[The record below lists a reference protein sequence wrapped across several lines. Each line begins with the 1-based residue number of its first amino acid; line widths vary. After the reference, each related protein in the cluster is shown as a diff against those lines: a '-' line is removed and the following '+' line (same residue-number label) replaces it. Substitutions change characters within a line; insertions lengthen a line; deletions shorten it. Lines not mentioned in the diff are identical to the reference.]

1 MTTRMP
7 PDELTDVKFVGPAT
21 KAVLERKDVR
31 PADILERRIS
41 HAQLI
46 DMGVNPGVAA
56 RIRREHSLSWS
67 LEGGEDLDRRAEQV
81 RGLQDGERAWVAAS
95 AGTWEEESPEAETR
109 STDGQGTAED
119 AEAAWRNDSWPEH
132 GTVESESVQA
142 EAEWRDRSQ
151 PTPVTEISGIGEA
164 YSARLAEA
172 GITSVRSL
180 ATCDPERVAESLDL
194 RADMVRDWRDSA
206 QEQF

>member
-1 MTTRMP
+1 MTTRMAP
-7 PDELTDVKFVGPAT
+7 EELTDVKFVGPAT
-21 KAVLERKDVR
+21 KAVLEREDVV
-31 PADILERRIS
+31 PADIIERRLS

-46 DMGVNPGVAA
+46 EMGVNPGVAA

-95 AGTWEEESPEAETR
+95 AGTWDNDSGEVDSRSGDGNGTPEDE
-109 STDGQGTAED
+109 
-119 AEAAWRNDSWPEH
+119 EAAWRNESWPAH
-132 GTVESESVQA
+132 GEVESESTDA
-142 EAEWRDRSQ
+142 EAEWRERSQ

-164 YSARLAEA
+164 YASRLAEA
-172 GITSVRSL
+172 GINSVRSL
-180 ATCDPERVAESLDL
+180 ATCDPRRVAESLDL
-194 RADMVRDWRDSA
+194 SVDRVRGWRDSA